1 MTRRSG
7 DLEEISKEDSEDE
20 SFLQVCSVRRPH
32 LLTMIVS
39 IVEKSVEEQDDDDVD
54 HGDIVV
60 GDDRNDWDGEVMSP
74 SSFQDFFYYCKLLLL
89 NSKPDFHGDGDD
101 EDNNQ
106 NCRDHATKNAHL

>member
-39 IVEKSVEEQDDDDVD
+39 IVEKSVEEQDDDDDVD

-60 GDDRNDWDGEVMSP
+60 GDDRDDR
-74 SSFQDFFYYCKLLLL
+74 
-89 NSKPDFHGDGDD
+89 DGD
-101 EDNNQ
+101 ESFLLSGFFIV
-106 NCRDHATKNAHL
+106 KK

>member
-39 IVEKSVEEQDDDDVD
+39 IVEKSVEEQDDDDDVD

-60 GDDRNDWDGEVMSP
+60 GDDRDVDE
-74 SSFQDFFYYCKLLLL
+74 SFLLSGFIFL
-89 NSKPDFHGDGDD
+89 
-101 EDNNQ
+101 Q
-106 NCRDHATKNAHL
+106 

>member
-39 IVEKSVEEQDDDDVD
+39 IVEKSVKEPNDDDDD
-54 HGDIVV
+54 HGD
-60 GDDRNDWDGEVMSP
+60 
-74 SSFQDFFYYCKLLLL
+74 C
-89 NSKPDFHGDGDD
+89 DGDEGRLQCPTD
-101 EDNNQ
+101 Q
-106 NCRDHATKNAHL
+106 YYHHMTMTIIYI

>member
-20 SFLQVCSVRRPH
+20 SFLQVCSLRRPH

-39 IVEKSVEEQDDDDVD
+39 IVEKSVEEQDDDDDD

-60 GDDRNDWDGEVMSP
+60 GDDLNGDASFSFSGFVSP
-74 SSFQDFFYYCKLLLL
+74 TLVK
-89 NSKPDFHGDGDD
+89 K
-101 EDNNQ
+101 
-106 NCRDHATKNAHL
+106 K

>member
-1 MTRRSG
+1 MSFAKRFHSFIDSSSTRLPPCISLTRRSG

-39 IVEKSVEEQDDDDVD
+39 IVEKSVEEPDDDVDD

-60 GDDRNDWDGEVMSP
+60 GDDRDDR
-74 SSFQDFFYYCKLLLL
+74 
-89 NSKPDFHGDGDD
+89 DGD
-101 EDNNQ
+101 ESFLLSGIFFLQ
-106 NCRDHATKNAHL
+106 LL